1 MPVRDLLE
9 LLRRQGEAL
18 GPNSWNGT
26 RLAKRASE
34 RFREIAV
41 IKSRTNRFIWPAA
54 VEGTKSRFVRFKTK
68 DDLLK
73 QVRTALGDGKALQF
87 GLAPLQHADIL
98 QQPFQTVAVK
108 RLNNFGLDEA
118 NGSGSR
124 EGVLQPANRPLPRL
138 LLKANA
144 EFHKPISNALGLGEF
159 MSEFVLHP

>member
-73 QVRTALGDGKALQF
+73 QVGTALAAVSVRTA
-87 GLAPLQHADIL
+87 H
-98 QQPFQTVAVK
+98 QP
-108 RLNNFGLDEA
+108 DEA
-118 NGSGSR
+118 VQGHANQEIYSQTQIDLKHAMAQGSWQLRLDSEIDDIPAEHGQQILGPAARRGDPARHSR
-124 EGVLQPANRPLPRL
+124 IRFFPAAHARAFL
-138 LLKANA
+138 
-144 EFHKPISNALGLGEF
+144 
-159 MSEFVLHP
+159 

>member
-1 MPVRDLLE
+1 MPTSLT
-9 LLRRQGEAL
+9 RRAPLTGDTGA
-18 GPNSWNGT
+18 T
-26 RLAKRASE
+26 AKA
-34 RFREIAV
+34 
-41 IKSRTNRFIWPAA
+41 
-54 VEGTKSRFVRFKTK
+54 
-68 DDLLK
+68 
-73 QVRTALGDGKALQF
+73 ALGDGKALQF

-159 MSEFVLHP
+159 MSEFVLHLLQLLGESEGHAALRIMTAAIIGRARPKIKD

>member
-41 IKSRTNRFIWPAA
+41 IKSRTNRFIWPTA

-68 DDLLK
+68 DDLLNPEPNFRSPIWFGVK
-73 QVRTALGDGKALQF
+73 QVGTALVGTALIETLRAGKFEPTCLNGEPVAIKWNASVMF
-87 GLAPLQHADIL
+87 RSAPFRQA
-98 QQPFQTVAVK
+98 P
-108 RLNNFGLDEA
+108 
-118 NGSGSR
+118 
-124 EGVLQPANRPLPRL
+124 
-138 LLKANA
+138 
-144 EFHKPISNALGLGEF
+144 
-159 MSEFVLHP
+159 

>member
-54 VEGTKSRFVRFKTK
+54 VEQVKSRFVRFKTK

-73 QVRTALGDGKALQF
+73 QVGTALVAHLWPKKMR
-87 GLAPLQHADIL
+87 
-98 QQPFQTVAVK
+98 TVGGASSSPEGGFCVTQCQN
-108 RLNNFGLDEA
+108 RL
-118 NGSGSR
+118 GSPPDY
-124 EGVLQPANRPLPRL
+124 L
-138 LLKANA
+138 
-144 EFHKPISNALGLGEF
+144 
-159 MSEFVLHP
+159 

>member
-54 VEGTKSRFVRFKTK
+54 VGGDEKSIRSVQDERRFAQTGWNGTSGHLWPKKMRTVGGANSSPEGGFCF
-68 DDLLK
+68 
-73 QVRTALGDGKALQF
+73 
-87 GLAPLQHADIL
+87 
-98 QQPFQTVAVK
+98 
-108 RLNNFGLDEA
+108 
-118 NGSGSR
+118 
-124 EGVLQPANRPLPRL
+124 
-138 LLKANA
+138 
-144 EFHKPISNALGLGEF
+144 
-159 MSEFVLHP
+159 

>member
-1 MPVRDLLE
+1 MPVRDLLV

-68 DDLLK
+68 DDLLNPEPNFRSPIWFGVK
-73 QVRTALGDGKALQF
+73 QVGTALGDSPQGFPRQC
-87 GLAPLQHADIL
+87 APL
-98 QQPFQTVAVK
+98 
-108 RLNNFGLDEA
+108 
-118 NGSGSR
+118 
-124 EGVLQPANRPLPRL
+124 
-138 LLKANA
+138 
-144 EFHKPISNALGLGEF
+144 
-159 MSEFVLHP
+159 